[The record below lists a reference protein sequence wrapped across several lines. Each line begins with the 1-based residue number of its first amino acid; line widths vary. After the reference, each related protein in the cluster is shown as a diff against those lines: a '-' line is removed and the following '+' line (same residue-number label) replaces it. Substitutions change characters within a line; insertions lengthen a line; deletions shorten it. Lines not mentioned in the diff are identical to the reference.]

1 MNIKKIVL
9 YSLLAIV
16 VLLPYAGL
24 GYVIH
29 WYKGKVKQIERA
41 SVLIVD
47 KESMTVSVVDYKGF
61 EKAKYPMACG
71 LNYGNKQKRGDMKTP
86 EGVFHVDEIMDA
98 SSWKH
103 DFKDGKGEIEG
114 AYGPWFIRLEV
125 PGHQGIGIHGTHLP
139 ESIGTRASE
148 GCIRLKNED
157 ISALKNIVYVG
168 MPVIITPS
176 YKDAVAMVQ
185 NETASQTPSQQPVRP
200 KKKKKK

>member
-1 MNIKKIVL
+1 MNGKNIAL

-16 VLLPYAGL
+16 VLLPYVGL

-41 SVLIVD
+41 SVLVVD

-61 EKAKYPMACG
+61 VKANYPMACG
-71 LNYGNKQKRGDMKTP
+71 LNYGNKQKRGDMRTP
-86 EGVFHVDEIMDA
+86 EGLFHVDDILDA

-114 AYGPWFIRLEV
+114 AYGPWFIRLDV

-157 ISALKNIVYVG
+157 IIALKNIVYVG

-176 YKDAVAMVQ
+176 YEDAVAMLQ
-185 NETASQTPSQQPVRP
+185 SGNASQASNQQRINL
-200 KKKKKK
+200 KNKEK